1 MNKLA
6 LTAAA
11 ALLTTGL
18 VSPVMAQSAS
28 APAQIMVAAPKGH
41 SVNKYYKQSVYTP
54 AKEKIGTIDDVI
66 ASDDGQI
73 QAFVIGVGGFLGM
86 GEKNVA
92 VPYRSVH
99 AEFKDNAWYLT
110 LNTTKDGLKA
120 APAMNFDKTKTA
132 WVMASK

>member
-18 VSPVMAQSAS
+18 VSPVMAQTAS
-28 APAQIMVAAPKGH
+28 APAQIMVAAPTGH
-41 SVNKYYKQSVYTP
+41 SISKYYKQNVYTP
-54 AKEKIGTIDDVI
+54 TKEKIGTIDDVI

-86 GEKNVA
+86 GEKNIA
-92 VPYRSVH
+92 VPLRTVG
-99 AEFKDNAWYLT
+99 AEFKDGAWYLT
-110 LNTTKDGLKA
+110 VNTTKDGLKA
-120 APAMNFDKTKTA
+120 APGLTFDKTKTA
-132 WVMASK
+132 

>member
-1 MNKLA
+1 MNKIA

-11 ALLTTGL
+11 ALLATGFATPL
-18 VSPVMAQSAS
+18 MAQSAS
-28 APAQIMVAAPKGH
+28 APAQIMIAAPAGH
-41 SVNKYYKQSVYTP
+41 SVNKYYKQSVYDP

-73 QAFVIGVGGFLGM
+73 QAFIIGVGGFLGM

-99 AEFKDNAWYLT
+99 AEFK
-110 LNTTKDGLKA
+110 
-120 APAMNFDKTKTA
+120 
-132 WVMASK
+132 

>member
-1 MNKLA
+1 MA

-11 ALLTTGL
+11 ALLATGFVTPL
-18 VSPVMAQSAS
+18 MAQSAT
-28 APAQIMVAAPKGH
+28 APAQIMLTAPTGH
-41 SVNKYYKQSVYTP
+41 SINKYYKQSVYDP
-54 AKEKIGTIDDVI
+54 AKEKIGTVDDVI

-73 QAFVIGVGGFLGM
+73 QAFIIGVGGFLGM

-110 LNTTKDGLKA
+110 VNTTKDGLKA
-120 APAMNFDKTKTA
+120 APGVTFDKTKTA
-132 WVMASK
+132 WTVAAK